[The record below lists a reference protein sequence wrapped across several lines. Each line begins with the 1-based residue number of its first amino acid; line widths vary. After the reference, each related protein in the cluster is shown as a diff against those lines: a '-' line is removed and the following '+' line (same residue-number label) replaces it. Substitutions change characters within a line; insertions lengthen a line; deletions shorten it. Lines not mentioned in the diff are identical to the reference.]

1 MTTAMKNPV
10 TDVQWPVIPRRWVA
24 PAPVPP
30 EPDPVEEFF
39 SAAEEDDQD
48 RDVSPRR
55 GPWARLTGAVG
66 TVAAGAIAVI
76 VAIAAPI
83 GVLALTAW
91 AVLQNVDPSGDLIG
105 RLVP

>member
-1 MTTAMKNPV
+1 M

-24 PAPVPP
+24 PAPAPP
-30 EPDPVEEFF
+30 ESDPVEEFF
-39 SAAEEDDQD
+39 SAAGEDDQD
-48 RDVSPRR
+48 RDAAPRR

-83 GVLALTAW
+83 GVLALAAW
-91 AVLQNVDPSGDLIG
+91 AVLQNVDPGGDLIG

>member
-1 MTTAMKNPV
+1 M

-24 PAPVPP
+24 PAPAPP

-39 SAAEEDDQD
+39 SAAGEDGG
-48 RDVSPRR
+48 SETYEPTRR